1 MDQQTYIR
9 AATKPTVLWV
19 GRTPAPVNLTRAVE
33 GRFCLH
39 ARQPGQRLD
48 WQLDR
53 AAVAVLSLEASLADP
68 HALHSLLHEITLAHA
83 VTVVMVPSQDTA
95 AREALGG
102 LGNPIVCVDAAAP
115 PEELAITLHT
125 AASLQPAFRS
135 LQSELSAARHIS
147 ASVASSFEELDE
159 EMRLA
164 SRLQRD
170 FLPRRLPV
178 VGAARFDVL
187 FRPAGWVSGD
197 IYDVARLDETHVGF
211 YVIDA
216 VGHGMPAALLTM
228 FIKRAIQTKRISG
241 NSYEIIHP
249 HESMARLNTD
259 ICSQELP
266 SCQFCTGVY
275 CVLNTADMM
284 LSYTRAGHPEPVLLR
299 ADGSVSVLNQPGG
312 LMGIIA
318 DEEYATSRV
327 ELAPGD
333 RLVLYSDGASDA
345 LRGDGESNGEGL
357 RRVLTELADQDRE
370 QMLQELMARIG
381 QHQIARAEKDDIT
394 VVVLDLEH

>member
-1 MDQQTYIR
+1 MNTC
-9 AATKPTVLWV
+9 AAGKPTVLWV
-19 GRTPAPVNLTRAVE
+19 GRPPAPVNLARAVE
-33 GRFCLH
+33 GRFDLH
-39 ARQPGQRLD
+39 TRQPGWRLD
-48 WQLDR
+48 RQLDQ
-53 AAVAVLSLEASLADP
+53 AAVAVVPLEASLAGP
-68 HALHSLLHEITLAHA
+68 HALHCLLHEITLAHA
-83 VTVVMVPSQDTA
+83 VTVVMVPSGDTA
-95 AREALGG
+95 AHEILGG
-102 LGNPIVCVDAAAP
+102 LGNPIVCVDAAMS
-115 PEELAITLHT
+115 PEELATTLHAT
-125 AASLQPAFRS
+125 VSLQPAFRS

-170 FLPRRLPV
+170 FLPRRLPL
-178 VGAARFDVL
+178 VGRARFDVL

-197 IYDVARLDETHVGF
+197 IYDVTRLDETHVGF

-228 FIKRAIQTKRISG
+228 FIKRAIQTKRING

-249 HESMARLNTD
+249 HESMARLNAD

-275 CVLNTADMM
+275 CVLNTADLT

-312 LMGIIA
+312 LLGIIP
-318 DEEYATSRV
+318 DELYATSRV
-327 ELAPGD
+327 QLAPGD

-345 LRGDGESNGEGL
+345 LRCDGEANGESL
-357 RRVLTELADQDRE
+357 RRVLTELAHQNRE

-381 QHQIARAEKDDIT
+381 QHQLARAEKDEIT
-394 VVVLDLEH
+394 VIVLDVEH